1 MALTE
6 SHIRIATLLLA
17 QLRIHKIQAS
27 CDKHQ
32 MRHRHMQVRANSLQ
46 ELVYKQ
52 GQAGIT
58 KASVSIV
65 FNNQDKQN
73 SPVGYEHFDQ
83 LTVTR
88 QVKYVLSPHKAAHRG
103 SAPLH
108 LKSRHGT
115 MRLSGGET
123 DE

>member
-1 MALTE
+1 MQQN
-6 SHIRIATLLLA
+6 ATLLLV
-17 QLRIHKIQAS
+17 QLGFYKAS
-27 CDKHQ
+27 ASFYSISTRCLHLG
-32 MRHRHMQVRANSLQ
+32 MQVRANSLQ

-88 QVKYVLSPHKAAHRG
+88 QVRYLMSPYEAGHQETLS
-103 SAPLH
+103 LC
-108 LKSRHGT
+108 LTSR
-115 MRLSGGET
+115 R
-123 DE
+123 